1 MSNELELMERSN
13 AVIETR
19 RANYAVISPFPNADG
34 SKNEVILKRD
44 LDFGVIPKTVRPT
57 LFKSGAE
64 RICQAYG
71 VFARYE
77 RKSAIE
83 EIEPEP
89 FFYYSYEC
97 RLVKIGA
104 NGQEYVLANGY
115 GNANTKESSNGFNSG
130 FNAANNAEKKA
141 QKRALVAAAIS
152 LGGLSSM
159 FYADLDDS
167 AFANKGYDE
176 IKLTADDE
184 APVTT
189 KQIKRLY
196 AIGNEAGKNVQDIKN
211 LLAAKGYTST
221 KDIKQ
226 KDYDSVIKLVG
237 GEDVE
242 GKEADTNAK
251 KD

>member
-1 MSNELELMERSN
+1 MANEIELIQRTN
-13 AVIETR
+13 AVVETR
-19 RANYAVISPFPNADG
+19 RANYAIISPFANADG

-44 LDFGVIPKTVRPT
+44 VDFGVIPKTPRPT

-83 EIEPEP
+83 EITPEP

-97 RLVKIGA
+97 KLVKIA
-104 NGQEYVLANGY
+104 PNGTEYVLANGY
-115 GNANTKESSNGFNSG
+115 GNANTKEGSNGFNSA

-141 QKRALVAAAIS
+141 QKRALVAAALS

-159 FYADLDDS
+159 FYADLDDT
-167 AFANKGYDE
+167 AFVNKGFEE
-176 IKLTADDE
+176 IKLTSNDE
-184 APVTT
+184 APITT
-189 KQIKRLY
+189 KQVKRLF
-196 AIGNEAGKNVQDIKN
+196 AIGNEAGRNVEQIKQI
-211 LLAAKGYTST
+211 LASKGYTST

-226 KDYDSVIKLVG
+226 AQYDEICRLVG
-237 GEDVE
+237 KED
-242 GKEADTNAK
+242 GKEEAK
-251 KD
+251 EE